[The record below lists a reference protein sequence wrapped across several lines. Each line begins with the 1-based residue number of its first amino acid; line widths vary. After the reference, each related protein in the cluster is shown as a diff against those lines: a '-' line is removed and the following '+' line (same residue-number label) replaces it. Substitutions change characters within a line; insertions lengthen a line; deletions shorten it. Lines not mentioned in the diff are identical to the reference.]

1 MDENKITIIDYVE
14 KKLSAEIAELKVLL
28 AKTEFKAFALQEEN
42 ERLKAQLAEIENEK
56 GKVNEDEK

>member
-28 AKTEFKAFALQEEN
+28 AKTEFKAFALKEEN
-42 ERLKAQLAEIENEK
+42 ERLKAQLEEK
-56 GKVNEDEK
+56 EEKSEKDE

>member
-1 MDENKITIIDYVE
+1 MNENKITIIDYVE

-42 ERLKAQLAEIENEK
+42 ERLKAQLAEKEK
-56 GKVNEDEK
+56 KSEKDE

>member
-42 ERLKAQLAEIENEK
+42 ERLKTQLAEKEK
-56 GKVNEDEK
+56 NTNQKM

>member
-14 KKLSAEIAELKVLL
+14 KKLSSEIAELKVLL

-42 ERLKAQLAEIENEK
+42 ERLKAQLKEK
-56 GKVNEDEK
+56 EEKSEKDE